1 MSPRIRLATAHD
13 ATAIAQVR
21 VLAWRATYR
30 GMIPAAYLDAMRV
43 EDSAALWG
51 RILDA
56 SPNTTN
62 TFVAE
67 ASGVVVGFASGLML
81 PELKLGFDAEL
92 SAVYLDQDHQR
103 QGVGRRLVARVAAAQ
118 QAHGATGLLVWVIAG
133 NKGARAFYER
143 LGAEL
148 VAEQPFEWD
157 GMDLVEAGYGW
168 RDLAALAALGDP
180 ARLH

>member
-1 MSPRIRLATAHD
+1 MTARIRLATPHD
-13 ATAIAQVR
+13 ASAIAQVR

-30 GMIPAAYLDAMRV
+30 GMIPATYLDAMKV
-43 EDSAALWG
+43 EDSAAQWE
-51 RILDA
+51 RILGA
-56 SPNTTN
+56 SPNSSN

-67 ASGVVVGFASGLML
+67 DAGLVVGFASGLML
-81 PELKLGFDAEL
+81 PAPKLGFDAEL
-92 SAVYLDQDHQR
+92 SAVYLDREQQR
-103 QGVGRRLVARVAAAQ
+103 QGIGRRLVARVAAAQ
-118 QAHGATGLLVWVIAG
+118 QAHGATGLLTWVIAA

-148 VAEQPFEWD
+148 VIEQPFQWD

-180 ARLH
+180 SHLH